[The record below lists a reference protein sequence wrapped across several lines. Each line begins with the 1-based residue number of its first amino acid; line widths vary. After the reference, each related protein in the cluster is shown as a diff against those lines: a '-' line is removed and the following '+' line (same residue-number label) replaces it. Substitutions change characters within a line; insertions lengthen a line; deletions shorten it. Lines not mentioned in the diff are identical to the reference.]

1 MNENRTSDLRENK
14 SPGYTLI
21 GFRKTLSERGSQVI
35 DSAVSPKTLAGVPKR
50 NESVEKVGFGAD
62 FVCRD

>member
-21 GFRKTLSERGSQVI
+21 GFRNSQVI